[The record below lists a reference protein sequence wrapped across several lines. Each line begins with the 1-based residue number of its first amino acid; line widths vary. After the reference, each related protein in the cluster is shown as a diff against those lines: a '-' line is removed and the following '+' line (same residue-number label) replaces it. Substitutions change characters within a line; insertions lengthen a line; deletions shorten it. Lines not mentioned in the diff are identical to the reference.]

1 MNLVRRYRRVIML
14 VFGLMALA
22 GISYGYMKK
31 AGWDP
36 LESLRPEA
44 AEQSAPR

>member
-1 MNLVRRYRRVIML
+1 MNFVRRYRKVIML

-36 LESLRPEA
+36 LEALRPDEA
-44 AEQSAPR
+44 TQADAP

>member
-1 MNLVRRYRRVIML
+1 MNLVRRYRKVIML
-14 VFGLMALA
+14 VFGLMGLA

-36 LESLRPEA
+36 LEAFRPDDSA
-44 AEQSAPR
+44 QSDAP